1 MVTETPSPPKA
12 LTKSDQWLDLVK
24 AFEHRDVIAAKAFT
38 KNDQW
43 LVLVKEMRGY
53 RGRINLKSIWKY
65 PVRRAGRASG
75 LKSHHTP
82 WPGNFSIHHILL
94 RRCRPGFDFINP
106 DCHLYV
112 SKVTLILR
120 SQEKILKERFSFRSF
135 LINRHLTSIIKWQIE
150 QSIFKLLSLA
160 QEMDRV

>member
-38 KNDQW
+38 KSDQW
-43 LVLVKEMRGY
+43 LVLVKGMRGY
-53 RGRINLKSIWKY
+53 RSENGSQNPWEWDRGY
-65 PVRRAGRASG
+65 PVRRAGRPGG
-75 LKSHHTP
+75 LKSDHTP

-94 RRCRPGFDFINP
+94 RRARPGFGFINP

-120 SQEKILKERFSFRSF
+120 SQKKILKERFSFRSF
-135 LINRHLTSIIKWQIE
+135 LINRHLTSIIRWQIE
-150 QSIFKLLSLA
+150 
-160 QEMDRV
+160 

>member
-43 LVLVKEMRGY
+43 LVLVKE
-53 RGRINLKSIWKY
+53 IIWKSSGKPIWRY
-65 PVRRAGRASG
+65 PVRRAGRPGG

-106 DCHLYV
+106 DSHLYV

-120 SQEKILKERFSFRSF
+120 SQKKILKERFSFRSF

>member
-1 MVTETPSPPKA
+1 MNTA
-12 LTKSDQWLDLVK
+12 FTKSDQWLVLVK

-43 LVLVKEMRGY
+43 LVLVKRMRGY
-53 RGRINLKSIWKY
+53 RGPIIWRINLKY
-65 PVRRAGRASG
+65 PVRRAGRPGG

-106 DCHLYV
+106 DSHLYV
-112 SKVTLILR
+112 SKVTLIIR
-120 SQEKILKERFSFRSF
+120 SQKKSLKGF
-135 LINRHLTSIIKWQIE
+135 HLE
-150 QSIFKLLSLA
+150 VSL
-160 QEMDRV
+160 

>member
-53 RGRINLKSIWKY
+53 RGRIKVCTKVCTNLKY
-65 PVRRAGRASG
+65 PVRRAGRPGG

-106 DCHLYV
+106 DSHLYV

-120 SQEKILKERFSFRSF
+120 SQKKILKERFSFRSF
-135 LINRHLTSIIKWQIE
+135 LINRHLTSIIK
-150 QSIFKLLSLA
+150 
-160 QEMDRV
+160 